1 MRVLVAEDQAIMA
14 RTIAR
19 GLRGQGMSVDIAGDG
34 QEALDKIDLVGY
46 DMIVLDRDL
55 PLVHGDAVCAHAI
68 RRWAGATRILMLTAA
83 ADVTD
88 RVEGLNIGA
97 DDYLGKPFVFDEL
110 VARLNALARRAGPP
124 RPPVLER
131 AGIRLDPATHA
142 ASRDGRP
149 LRLSRK
155 EYEVLR
161 VLMSAEGAV
170 VSAEQL
176 LERAWDE
183 FADPFSNSMRV
194 TLTRIRAK
202 LGDPPVIETIIGS
215 GYRIP

>member
-1 MRVLVAEDQAIMA
+1 VRVLVAEDHAILA
-14 RTIAR
+14 RTVAR
-19 GLRGQGMSVDIAGDG
+19 GLRAQGMSVDVAADG
-34 QEALDKIDLVGY
+34 QDALDKIDLVSY
-46 DMIVLDRDL
+46 EVIVLDRDL
-55 PLVHGDAVCAHAI
+55 PLVHGDEVCAHAI
-68 RRWAGATRILMLTAA
+68 HRWAGAARILMLTAA
-83 ADVTD
+83 TEVTD

-110 VARLNALARRAGPP
+110 VARVNALARRTGPA

-131 AGIRLDPATHA
+131 AGIRLDPGTHA
-142 ASRDGRP
+142 VTRDGRP

-161 VLMSAEGAV
+161 VLLAADGTV

-176 LERAWDE
+176 LEQAWDE
-183 FADPFSNSMRV
+183 FADPFTTSMRV
-194 TLTRIRAK
+194 TLARIRAK
-202 LGDPPVIETIIGS
+202 LGDPPVIETLIGA